1 MSNTYELRM
10 SVADTMAKI
19 IEQLVDCDE
28 NSEELKRE
36 RRKQCEKLATAVL
49 DSMGFEAL
57 IGPTKDNKMLGYLI
71 IPNKEG

>member
-10 SVADTMAKI
+10 SVADTMAKV

-28 NSEELKRE
+28 NSEELKKE
-36 RRKQCEKLATAVL
+36 RRKKCEKLATAVL

-57 IGPTKDNKMLGYLI
+57 IGPVKGNKVLGYLI

>member
-1 MSNTYELRM
+1 
-10 SVADTMAKI
+10 MAKI

-28 NSEELKRE
+28 NSEESKKE
-36 RRKQCEKLATAVL
+36 RRKKCEKLATAVL

-57 IGPTKDNKMLGYLI
+57 IGSAKDSKVLGYLI